1 MSEGDESKQAETNGT
16 SATFAKIS
24 IKIPSFWKPDPKI
37 WFLQAEAQFRNAGI
51 TADQTKYD
59 YVVSSIETVTLSQ
72 ISDILTKP
80 PDNGKYPAIKKRL
93 IEIFADSE
101 TQKTRKLMTELE
113 LGDKKPSQ
121 LLCEMRNLAAE
132 KVPDEFLKTL
142 WMQRLSLDTRSI
154 LSVSSDDLSKLSTMA
169 DKIWELN
176 PNPSQVARIVFSP
189 FDNITSEDLQKQIS
203 NLTLQIAEMNT
214 LRNSSPQRRRY
225 RSNSR
230 NRFKNNNDPNNCYFH
245 QRFGERAYKCT
256 PPCKY
261 QISKQE
267 N

>member
-1 MSEGDESKQAETNGT
+1 M
-16 SATFAKIS
+16 
-24 IKIPSFWKPDPKI
+24 
-37 WFLQAEAQFRNAGI
+37 
-51 TADQTKYD
+51 TKY
-59 YVVSSIETVTLSQ
+59 
-72 ISDILTKP
+72 SDILTKP
-80 PDNGKYPAIKKRL
+80 PDNGKYPAIKKSYN
-93 IEIFADSE
+93 EIFADSE
-101 TQKTRKLMTELE
+101 TQKTQKLPTELE

-142 WMQRLSLDTRSI
+142 WMQRLPLNMRSI
-154 LSVSSDDLSKLSTMA
+154 LSVTSDDLSKLSIMD

-176 PNPSQVARIVFSP
+176 PNPPQVACIVSSSS
-189 FDNITSEDLQKQIS
+189 DNIIAKDLQKQIS
-203 NLTLQIAEMNT
+203 NLTLQISETNRY
-214 LRNSSPQRRRY
+214 RNSSPQ

-245 QRFGERAYKCT
+245 QRFGERAYKCI

-261 QISKQE
+261 QVPKQE

>member
-1 MSEGDESKQAETNGT
+1 MSTNENVETASEKST
-16 SATFAKIS
+16 IARVSL
-24 IKIPSFWKPDPKI
+24 KIPPFWKPDPKI
-37 WFLQAEAQFRNAGI
+37 WFLQIEAQFRNAGI

-59 YVVSSIETVTLSQ
+59 YVVSSIEAGTLSQ
-72 ISDILTKP
+72 VADILVKP
-80 PDNGKYPAIKKRL
+80 PDDDKYPAIKKRL

-101 TQKTRKLMTELE
+101 TQKTQKLLTELE

-121 LLCEMRNLAAE
+121 LLCEMRNLATE
-132 KVPDEFLKTL
+132 QVPDEFLKTL
-142 WMQRLSLDTRSI
+142 WMQRLPLNMRSI

-176 PNPSQVARIVFSP
+176 PNSSQVARIVSP
-189 FDNITSEDLQKQIS
+189 PADNNIAQDLQKQIS
-203 NLTLQIAEMNT
+203 NLALQIAEMN
-214 LRNSSPQRRRY
+214 RRRDSSPQRRKY

-230 NRFKNNNDPNNCYFH
+230 NRSKNNSDPNNCYFH

-261 QISKQE
+261 QTSKQE